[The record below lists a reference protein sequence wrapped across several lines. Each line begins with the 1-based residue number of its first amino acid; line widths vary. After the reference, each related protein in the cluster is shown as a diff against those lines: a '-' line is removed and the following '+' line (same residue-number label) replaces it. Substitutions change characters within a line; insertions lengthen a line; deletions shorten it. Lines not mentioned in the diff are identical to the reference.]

1 VNINTTDTRNL
12 SVAEIEEFLK
22 APKPF
27 EFSAT
32 NRKEAY
38 KWIET
43 ALVRFEYRKLKRNHK
58 GIVREYLK
66 VMTGYSNPQIARL
79 IARQR
84 KEGHIVRKSYHRT
97 KFKTLYERAD
107 IILLAKT
114 DELFDFP
121 SGPSLRQTCK
131 RQYEIFHK
139 EDFKQLSHISTG
151 HVYNLRAHPAYRNT
165 TRYFRPTPT
174 TAVQIGERHKPA
186 PDGRPGYI
194 RVDTV
199 HQGDDLEL
207 GKSVYH
213 INFVDEETQWEM
225 TACVP
230 VISEK
235 YLAPIFEVVLKLY
248 PFIIIEFHSDNGSE
262 YINKAVASILNRLK
276 IRQTKSRP
284 GKSNDNALVE
294 TKNNAVIRKEMGY
307 LFIQKGAYKIINEY
321 YHDWLNIFLNF
332 HRQCAYPVITINS
345 QGKRK
350 RTYPPNNYKVPYE
363 KLKSLP
369 NAEHYLKPG
378 VTFAQLDKIAYNQ
391 SDIDFKTEM
400 NKARSTLFVKIK
412 ERYLRDSIRHIN

>member
-1 VNINTTDTRNL
+1 MNINTTDTRNL
-12 SVAEIEEFLK
+12 SVVEIEEFLN

-27 EFSAT
+27 NFSAT

-43 ALVRFEYRKLKRNHK
+43 TLIQFKYRKLKRHQK
-58 GIVREYLK
+58 GIVRDYLA
-66 VMTGYSNPQIARL
+66 VVTGYSKPQIARL
-79 IARQR
+79 IARQK

-131 RQYEIFHK
+131 RQYEVFHK
-139 EDFKQLSHISTG
+139 EEFEQLSHISTG
-151 HVYNLRAHPAYRNT
+151 HIYNLRDHSSYRNV

-174 TAVQIGERHKPA
+174 TKVAIGERHKPA
-186 PDGRPGYI
+186 PNGKPGYI
-194 RVDTV
+194 RVDSV
-199 HQGDDLEL
+199 HQGDDIDL

-213 INFVDEETQWEM
+213 INFVDEEIQWEM

-230 VISEK
+230 QISER
-235 YLAPIFEVVLKLY
+235 YLAPVFEKILAIF

-262 YINKAVASILNRLK
+262 YINKTVAKILNRLH

-307 LFIQKGAYKIINEY
+307 VFIQKGAYKIINDY
-321 YHDWLNIFLNF
+321 YCDWLNIFLNF
-332 HRQCAYPVITINS
+332 HRQCAYPTITVDDK
-345 QGKRK
+345 GKRK
-350 RTYPPNNYKVPYE
+350 RTYPPDNYKVPYE

-369 NAEHYLKPG
+369 DAEQYLKPG
-378 VTFAQLDKIAYNQ
+378 VTFAQLDKIAYSQ
-391 SDIDFKTEM
+391 SDIDFKTDM
-400 NKARSTLFVKIK
+400 NKARTILFAKIR
-412 ERYLRDSIRHIN
+412 ERYLRDSIRQDN

>member
-1 VNINTTDTRNL
+1 MNINTTDTRNL

-131 RQYEIFHK
+131 RQYEIF
-139 EDFKQLSHISTG
+139 
-151 HVYNLRAHPAYRNT
+151 R
-165 TRYFRPTPT
+165 
-174 TAVQIGERHKPA
+174 
-186 PDGRPGYI
+186 
-194 RVDTV
+194 
-199 HQGDDLEL
+199 
-207 GKSVYH
+207 
-213 INFVDEETQWEM
+213 
-225 TACVP
+225 
-230 VISEK
+230 
-235 YLAPIFEVVLKLY
+235 
-248 PFIIIEFHSDNGSE
+248 
-262 YINKAVASILNRLK
+262 
-276 IRQTKSRP
+276 
-284 GKSNDNALVE
+284 
-294 TKNNAVIRKEMGY
+294 VIR
-307 LFIQKGAYKIINEY
+307 
-321 YHDWLNIFLNF
+321 NIGF
-332 HRQCAYPVITINS
+332 
-345 QGKRK
+345 
-350 RTYPPNNYKVPYE
+350 
-363 KLKSLP
+363 
-369 NAEHYLKPG
+369 
-378 VTFAQLDKIAYNQ
+378 
-391 SDIDFKTEM
+391 
-400 NKARSTLFVKIK
+400 
-412 ERYLRDSIRHIN
+412 